1 MEETEP
7 QTIPLL
13 GAYLWVVA
21 GFETRDGVPATERLG
36 LMPEQQVPRGYP
48 PSIPAT
54 GPLLAR
60 KFASVDIETLGVRIR
75 VPNAPDGGQLA
86 DLWEDHRGAHDEA
99 SMAERRA
106 CRADAFLT
114 SVLRKGLV
122 RAWADARIIRT
133 DPVPAGGLA
142 GTEWVEL
149 PPEPEERAGD
159 EDPPRRIGLPLGRIP
174 VPSELWQDNGVDY
187 EKSSVCPLWEWK
199 GTGRV
204 YQHSGR
210 VELRRV
216 AVDISALKDLI
227 PIIYI
232 PKCELSAETFAALD
246 ALSKAAR
253 AAGAKSGGSVRRLE
267 RVLVPYADIAI
278 VESDRSAM
286 PSESQ
291 ILEVALEGARR
302 AEEEA
307 ARPAPPNT
315 EGSKG
320 AHQPRPRAVLV
331 SEAADGQEMWKLR
344 WNDELYPIQFGRSRE
359 ALSRGL
365 QSIKLLLQHPGERIS
380 YFLLE
385 GLARNPGHTRQN
397 NADKIALR
405 NGLNMGISPIGA
417 KAVSGSISISEAH
430 SQVHA
435 VLQAHA
441 TLWAEFQHEAQ
452 VLLQPEGGPEGAIVR
467 QSVEGGKIR
476 DKVTKS
482 LEAAYKAIGNC
493 NSMTGGDAAKDLRRA
508 IDRGTYLF
516 RFDPGKS
523 MADWSDGAKPAPPA
537 TDRPNATGNGSSM
550 SARMYARFQH
560 EDF

>member
-36 LMPEQQVPRGYP
+36 LVPKQQVPRGYP

-60 KFASVDIETLGVRIR
+60 KFASLDIAALGVRIR

-86 DLWEDHRGAHDEA
+86 DLWGDHRGAHDET

-133 DPVPAGGLA
+133 DPVPAGGLT
-142 GTEWVEL
+142 GTEWVGL
-149 PPEPEERAGD
+149 PPDPEELAGD
-159 EDPPRRIGLPLGRIP
+159 DDPPRRIGLPLGRIP

-216 AVDISALKDLI
+216 AVDISALKDLM
-227 PIIYI
+227 PTIYI
-232 PKCELSAETFAALD
+232 PKCELRAETFAALE

-253 AAGAKSGGSVRRLE
+253 AASAKSGGAVRRLE
-267 RVLVPYADIAI
+267 RVAAPYADIYIAEPDLS
-278 VESDRSAM
+278 VM

-291 ILEVALEGARR
+291 ILEVVLEGARR

-320 AHQPRPRAVLV
+320 ANQRRPRAALV
-331 SEAADGQEMWKLR
+331 SEAPGGQEVWKLW
-344 WNDELYPIQFGRSRE
+344 WNDELYPIPFGGSRE

-365 QSIKLLLQHPGERIS
+365 RSIKLLLQHPGERIS

-385 GLARNPGHTRQN
+385 GLARNPGHTRQKR
-397 NADKIALR
+397 AGKIALR

-417 KAVSGSISISEAH
+417 KAVSGSISICEAH

-435 VLQAHA
+435 VLRAHG

-452 VLLQPEGGPEGAIVR
+452 VLLRPEGGPEGAIVR

-476 DKVTKS
+476 EKVRKS

-493 NSMTGGDAAKDLRRA
+493 NSMTGRGAAEDLRRA
-508 IDRGTYLF
+508 IARETYF
-516 RFDPGKS
+516 CRFVPGQS
-523 MADWSDGAKPAPPA
+523 GADWSVGAKPAPHT

-550 SARMYARFQH
+550 SARMYARVQR